1 MAGERPED
9 AIVVPGISAPSTVAC
24 LRSLGNRGI
33 RTVVVSEDSDTP
45 AFASK
50 YCDETVSTSDPH
62 QDMEQYGQLL
72 LDLAS
77 RESVRT
83 LIPVREPDV
92 YHLAKHKDEFAEYV
106 GTPWPDFEQLR
117 LVQDRKRLFEIA
129 ESAGVGVPE
138 TRLLTEWDRWDQQTI
153 VKSRYNIVVSDN
165 EARYPGVEYVDPAS
179 TLDTGSLVEE
189 MGHEPIAQEY
199 MSDPSEY
206 GFFALFENGSPV
218 ATFQHRQRRGYK
230 YSGGPSAFREA
241 VDVPELRDAGIRLLE
256 ELDWHGLAMVE
267 FKRDDGEFKLME
279 INPRFWSSLPFS
291 VKAGI
296 DFPYHYY
303 QLANGDD
310 VDAEGTYDAGT
321 AGHLIRGEISYLAS
335 VFFHESALAERPSP
349 LSAFNTVGS
358 SLLQHPRFDY
368 LDFDDP
374 GPFVRDMR
382 RTVKNT
388 LVSLL

>member
-1 MAGERPED
+1 MSSERPED
-9 AIVVPGISAPSTVAC
+9 AIVVPGIAAPSTVAC
-24 LRSLGNRGI
+24 LRSLGKREI
-33 RTVVVSEDSDTP
+33 RTIVVSEDSNTP

-50 YCDETVSTSDPH
+50 YCDETVRTSDPN

-83 LIPVREPDV
+83 IIPVREPDV
-92 YHLAKHKDEFAEYV
+92 YHLAKHKNEFAEHV

-117 LVQDRKRLFEIA
+117 AVQDRKRLFEIA
-129 ESAGVGVPE
+129 DSASVGVPE
-138 TRLLTEWDRWDQQTI
+138 TRLLTDWDNWDQKTI

-165 EARYPGVEYVDPAS
+165 EAHYPGVEYIDPDS
-179 TLDTGSLVEE
+179 TPDTAALVEE

-206 GFFALFENGSPV
+206 AFFALFEDGSPV

-241 VDVPELRDAGIRLLE
+241 VHIPELRDAGIRLLE
-256 ELDWHGLAMVE
+256 ALDWHGLAMVE
-267 FKRDDGEFKLME
+267 FKRDDGGFKLME
-279 INPRFWSSLPFS
+279 VNPRFWSSLPFS
-291 VKAGI
+291 VKAGV

-303 QLANGDD
+303 QLANGGA
-310 VDAEGTYDAGT
+310 VDAEASYDAGT

-335 VFFHESALAERPSP
+335 VFSHESPLAERPNL

-368 LDFDDP
+368 LDIDDP
-374 GPFVRDMR
+374 GPFVQDMR
-382 RTVKNT
+382 RTVKDT
-388 LVSLL
+388 ILQSL